1 LLLEEENQVDEDA
14 LVERGQLEHHGP
26 DELRLLALLNVSRL
40 HDFSINLIRY
50 DGHSKLRKEL
60 LGHACNRIPT
70 VFLHILE
77 ASHRGHFGKLYYD
90 FFFLLY

>member
-1 LLLEEENQVDEDA
+1 MLLEEENQVDEDA
-14 LVERGQLEHHGP
+14 LVERVQFKHHGS

-40 HDFSINLIRY
+40 HDLGINLIRY

-60 LGHACNRIPT
+60 LSHACNRIPA
-70 VFLHILE
+70 VFLHVLE
-77 ASHRGHFGKLYYD
+77 ASHRRHFGKLYYD